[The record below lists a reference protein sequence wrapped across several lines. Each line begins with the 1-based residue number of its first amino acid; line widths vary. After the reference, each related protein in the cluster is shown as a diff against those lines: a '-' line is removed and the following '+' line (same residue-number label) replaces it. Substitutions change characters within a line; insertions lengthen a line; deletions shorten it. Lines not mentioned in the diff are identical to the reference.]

1 VPRTLC
7 RIVALFSLTAAIAG
21 GGCAALPERN
31 AVPLTLVDAA
41 EVAGLTGVRGWG
53 DERPTL
59 EAFQASHLSVL
70 RAKYRAKQARGEPL
84 ETNILAIS
92 GGGENGAFGAGL
104 LVGWSE
110 KGDRPSFDL
119 VTGVSAGALIAPF
132 AFLGS
137 AYDRQLT
144 EMFTRYG
151 SDDIYEPSV
160 LAGLLGGNAIA
171 SSAPLKRLIDK
182 FITPRM
188 MSEIAAS
195 CDAGRMLLVSTTNL
209 DAERPVF
216 WDFCKIARRGNRQAV
231 ELIRSILLASA
242 SIPGVF
248 PPVKIKVVANG
259 RQYEELHVD
268 GGPTRQVFLS
278 PNGFRFKEIDKA
290 IGRKI
295 TRNLYI
301 IRNGK
306 IGPEFEET
314 RDSLLAI
321 SQRSLYT
328 TLKSQALGDLTRI
341 HAKAVAD
348 GIGFYLAVI
357 PDDFR
362 AALPKPFD
370 SAYMNALYRVGH
382 QLGRERQPW
391 SASPSNSGEYMNT
404 DLAR

>member
-1 VPRTLC
+1 M
-7 RIVALFSLTAAIAG
+7 AA
-21 GGCAALPERN
+21 GCASLPERS
-31 AVPLTLVDAA
+31 AVPLKLADAA
-41 EVAGLTGVRGWG
+41 EIDGLAGVRGWG
-53 DERPTL
+53 DQQPRM
-59 EAFQASHLSVL
+59 EAFEASHLSAL

-110 KGDRPSFDL
+110 KGGRPSFDL

-144 EMFTRYG
+144 EIFTRYG
-151 SDDIYEPSV
+151 SDDIYESNL
-160 LAGLLGGNAIA
+160 LAGALGGSAIA
-171 SSAPLKRLIDK
+171 SSAPLKKLIDK
-182 FITPRM
+182 FVTASM
-188 MSEIAAS
+188 VSEIATN
-195 CDAGRMLLVSTTNL
+195 CDAGRMLLVNTTNI

-216 WDFCKIARRGNRQAV
+216 WDIYKISRRGNRQAI

-248 PPVKIKVVANG
+248 PPVRIKVVANG
-259 RQYEELHVD
+259 RDYEELHVD

-278 PNGFRFKEIDKA
+278 PTGFRFGEIDKA
-290 IGRKI
+290 IGRKLK
-295 TRNLYI
+295 RNLFI

-306 IGPEFEET
+306 LGPEFEET
-314 RDSLLAI
+314 RENLLAI
-321 SQRSLYT
+321 GQRSVYMT
-328 TLKSQALGDLTRI
+328 TKYQALGDLTRI

-348 GIGFYLAVI
+348 GIGFHLAAI

-362 AALPKPFD
+362 APLPKPFD
-370 SAYMNALYRVGH
+370 SGYMNALYRVGL
-382 QLGRERQPW
+382 QLGRGAQPW
-391 SASPSNSGEYMNT
+391 STSPATDRAS
-404 DLAR
+404 LASDAAR

>member
-1 VPRTLC
+1 MSWFRSLLSIAV
-7 RIVALFSLTAAIAG
+7 IALAT
-21 GGCAALPERN
+21 GCASLPERS
-31 AVPLTLVDAA
+31 AVPLKLVDAA
-41 EVAGLTGVRGWG
+41 EIDGLSGVRGWG
-53 DERPTL
+53 DQKPTL
-59 EAFQASHLSVL
+59 EAFEASHLSAL
-70 RAKYRAKQARGEPL
+70 RNKYRAKQARGEPL

-110 KGDRPSFDL
+110 KGGRPNFDL

-144 EMFTRYG
+144 EIFTRYG
-151 SDDIYEPSV
+151 SDDIYEANI
-160 LAGLLGGNAIA
+160 LAGVLGGNAIA

-182 FITPRM
+182 FVSTAM
-188 MSEIAAS
+188 VAEIAAN

-216 WDFCKIARRGNRQAV
+216 WDVCNIARRGNGPAV

-248 PPVKIKVVANG
+248 PPVRIKVVAG
-259 RQYEELHVD
+259 GKQYEELHVD

-278 PNGFRFKEIDKA
+278 PTGFRFGEIDKA
-290 IGRKI
+290 VGRKLK
-295 TRNLYI
+295 RKLFI

-321 SQRSLYT
+321 GQRSLYT
-328 TLKSQALGDLTRI
+328 TLKYQALGDLTRI

-348 GIGFYLAVI
+348 GIGFHLAAI

-362 AALPKPFD
+362 APLPKPFD
-370 SAYMNALYRVGH
+370 SAYMNALYRVGL
-382 QLGRERQPW
+382 QLGRGAQPW
-391 SASPSNSGEYMNT
+391 STSPATDRAS
-404 DLAR
+404 LAGDAAR

>member
-1 VPRTLC
+1 LRWLN
-7 RIVALFSLTAAIAG
+7 ILIAGFAAIAAA
-21 GGCAALPERN
+21 GCASLPERS
-31 AVPLTLVDAA
+31 AVPFKLVDTA
-41 EVAGLTGVRGWG
+41 EIDGLAGVRGWG
-53 DERPTL
+53 DQQPTL
-59 EAFQASHLSVL
+59 EAFEASHLSSI
-70 RAKYRAKQARGEPL
+70 RAKLRAKQARGESL

-137 AYDRQLT
+137 AYDSQLT
-144 EMFTRYG
+144 EIFTRYG
-151 SDDIYEPSV
+151 GNDIYEANILEGV
-160 LAGLLGGNAIA
+160 LGGNAVA

-182 FITPRM
+182 FVTAAM
-188 MSEIAAS
+188 VSEIAAACNS
-195 CDAGRMLLVSTTNL
+195 GRLLLVSTTNL

-216 WDFCKIARRGNRQAV
+216 WDVCNIARRGNRQAV

-248 PPVKIKVVANG
+248 PPVRIKVVAG
-259 RQYEELHVD
+259 GKHYEELHVD

-278 PNGFRFKEIDKA
+278 PTGFRFGEIDKA
-290 IGRKI
+290 VGRKLK
-295 TRNLYI
+295 RKLFI

-321 SQRSLYT
+321 GQRSLYT
-328 TLKSQALGDLTRI
+328 TLKYQALGDLTRI
-341 HAKAVAD
+341 HATATAD
-348 GIGFYLAVI
+348 GIGFHLAAI

-362 AALPKPFD
+362 VALPQPFD
-370 SAYMNALYRVGH
+370 SGYMGALYRVGY
-382 QLGRERQPW
+382 QLGREGQPW
-391 SASPSNSGEYMNT
+391 DTWSPGAGVAKSSGLT
-404 DLAR
+404 R